1 MQRQFK
7 SADAERVE
15 LQDRLNELQSLKE
28 SLQTGKRKAEQQ
40 LSSLQEEFEE
50 MEGENRDNAEKLRKA
65 MEQVCNIHTN
75 YSFLL
80 LNPYNNY
87 IVHICQRIVET
98 HQLYFF
104 AFFCSKDAFP
114 FICCIDIHSHNC
126 DCLCLNYCS
135 CIFSYSTCMH
145 ILNVYY

>member
-65 MEQVCNIHTN
+65 MEQVCNIHMN

-80 LNPYNNY
+80 LNPYNILY
-87 IVHICQRIVET
+87 MYVRELLRIVKMPSHLFVALT
-98 HQLYFF
+98 FIATTAIAYASIIAVAYFLIQLACTF
-104 AFFCSKDAFP
+104 
-114 FICCIDIHSHNC
+114 
-126 DCLCLNYCS
+126 
-135 CIFSYSTCMH
+135 
-145 ILNVYY
+145 

>member
-87 IVHICQRIVET
+87 IVHVCQRIVET

-104 AFFCSKDAFP
+104 
-114 FICCIDIHSHNC
+114 
-126 DCLCLNYCS
+126 
-135 CIFSYSTCMH
+135 CIF
-145 ILNVYY
+145 L

>member
-87 IVHICQRIVET
+87 IVHVCQRIVET
-98 HQLYFF
+98 HQLYFLHF
-104 AFFCSKDAFP
+104 SVVKMPSHLFVALT
-114 FICCIDIHSHNC
+114 FIATTAIAYASLLQLH
-126 DCLCLNYCS
+126 
-135 CIFSYSTCMH
+135 IFLFNTCMH
-145 ILNVYY
+145 ILNIYY